1 MATPFEMKVSDLI
14 AEDIE
19 AYLHAHQHKSLLRF
33 LTCGSVD
40 VGKST
45 LIGRMLYDSKMI
57 FEDQLAALE
66 ADSKKVGTQG
76 GEIDFALLVDG
87 LAAEREQGI
96 TIDVAYRFFST
107 DKRKFIVADT
117 PGHEQY
123 TRNMVTGAST
133 ADAAVILIDARKGVL
148 TQTRRHSYLVSLLGI
163 RHVVLAINKM
173 DLVDWSQERFDEIV
187 GAYSAFAEKI
197 GIKTFT
203 AIPMSALKG
212 DNITEPSAKSPWY
225 AGPPLMRWLEDAPV
239 EDDLREK
246 PFRMPVQWVNRP
258 NLDFR
263 GFSGLIASGV
273 IRPGDKVKAL
283 PSGRESTVDRIV
295 TFTGDL
301 PEAVAGQSVTLTL
314 TDEIDVSRG
323 DVLAAA
329 ASPPAVADQFEAT
342 LIWFDEEA
350 MLPGRPYLL
359 KLGTR
364 TVAVQVG
371 EPKYKVNVNT
381 LEHLAARRLE
391 LNEIGV
397 CNLTLDAPIAFD
409 PYAENHDLGGF
420 ILIDR
425 ISNRTV
431 GAGLLHFAL
440 RRSQNIH
447 WQALD
452 VDKAARAASK
462 GQKARVVWLTG
473 LSGAGKST
481 IANLVEKRLAVEGR
495 HTYLLDGDN
504 VRHGLNKDLGF
515 TDADRVENIRRIAE
529 VGSLMVDAGLIVLVS
544 FISPFRAERQMARD
558 LMGEREFVEVFVDT
572 PISEAERRDVKGLYA
587 KARAGEL
594 KNFTGVDSPYEAPE
608 NPEIHID
615 TTKLSAEQ
623 AAEQI
628 FAWLEGLGPGARR
641 RLGVAGRSGRNPRR
655 ARLRSQ
661 PARPQ
666 SVGADTHR
674 THRSSRISSTIR
686 TRSNLGTGS
695 PSGTSSPSCNQRSS
709 RALCCWRARP
719 PPWATVHDQSSAIL
733 GCPGDNLEIQAL
745 TIGRQNWPP
754 KGGLKNRTGPAS
766 FSS

>member
-1 MATPFEMKVSDLI
+1 MAHQSALI

-19 AYLHAHQHKSLLRF
+19 GYLRAHEVKSLLRF

-40 VGKST
+40 DGKST
-45 LIGRMLYDSKMI
+45 LIGRLLYDSKMI

-66 ADSKKVGTQG
+66 ADSKRLGTQG

-148 TQTRRHSYLVSLLGI
+148 TQTKRHSYLVSLLGI
-163 RHVVLAINKM
+163 RHVALAINKM
-173 DLVDWSQERFDEIV
+173 DLVGWSQEVFDQIV
-187 GAYSAFAEKI
+187 ADYHDFAARI
-197 GIKTFT
+197 GIKVFT
-203 AIPMSALKG
+203 PIPMSALKG
-212 DNITEPSAKSPWY
+212 DNITELSANLGWY
-225 AGPPLMRWLEDAPV
+225 AGQPLMRWLEDLPV
-239 EDDLREK
+239 EDELQAR

-263 GFSGLIASGV
+263 GFSGLVSSGV
-273 IRPGDKVKAL
+273 IRPGDRVKAL
-283 PSGRESTVDRIV
+283 PSGRETVVERIV
-295 TFTGDL
+295 TLAGDL
-301 PEAVAGQSVTLTL
+301 PQAVAGQAVTLTL

-323 DVLAAA
+323 DVLAETK
-329 ASPPAVADQFEAT
+329 SPAAVADQFEAT
-342 LIWFDEEA
+342 LVWFDDEH
-350 MLPGRPYLL
+350 MLPGRPYLM

-364 TVAVQVG
+364 TVAAQVT

-381 LEHLAARRLE
+381 LEHLAAKRLE

-397 CNLTLDAPIAFD
+397 VNLSTDAPVAFD
-409 PYAENHDLGGF
+409 PYEENKDLGGF

-452 VDKAARAASK
+452 VDKQARALAK
-462 GQKARVVWLTG
+462 GQAGRVVWFTG

-481 IANLVEKRLAVEGR
+481 IANLVEKKLHADGR

-515 TDADRVENIRRIAE
+515 TEEDRVENIRRVAE
-529 VGSLMVDAGLIVLVS
+529 VARLMVDAGLIVLVS
-544 FISPFRAERQMARD
+544 FISPFRAERRMARE
-558 LMGEREFVEVFVDT
+558 LLAPGEFVEVFVDT
-572 PISEAERRDVKGLYA
+572 PLAEAERRDVKGLYA

-594 KNFTGVDSPYEAPE
+594 KNFTGVDSPYEPPE
-608 NPEIHID
+608 HAELRID
-615 TTKLSAEQ
+615 TTRLAPEA
-623 AAEQI
+623 AAEAI
-628 FAWLEGLGPGARR
+628 VHWLDGAE
-641 RLGVAGRSGRNPRR
+641 
-655 ARLRSQ
+655 
-661 PARPQ
+661 
-666 SVGADTHR
+666 
-674 THRSSRISSTIR
+674 
-686 TRSNLGTGS
+686 
-695 PSGTSSPSCNQRSS
+695 PSG
-709 RALCCWRARP
+709 
-719 PPWATVHDQSSAIL
+719 I
-733 GCPGDNLEIQAL
+733 
-745 TIGRQNWPP
+745 
-754 KGGLKNRTGPAS
+754 
-766 FSS
+766 